1 MPIAALPEITE
12 VKHTLAG
19 VRKTFSCR
27 LIERRPGEAVVLFI
41 SSAAVRIHEVALPA
55 GTITF
60 GYFWE
65 KRDFNVYHWMAPG
78 GATIAFYVNLA
89 DQTRIEAETLTWRDL
104 ALDIL
109 VPPAAE
115 AIVLDEH
122 ELPTMLD
129 PRTRR
134 RIQDS
139 KEELLEGAPDLRIE
153 IEAASDRLWPKVF
166 GGARS
171 R

>member
-1 MPIAALPEITE
+1 MTIADLPEITE
-12 VKHTLAG
+12 IKRTLAG
-19 VRKTFSCR
+19 VEKTFHCR
-27 LIERRPGEAVVLFI
+27 LIARRPGEAVVLFV
-41 SSAAVRIHEVALPA
+41 SHAPVRIHEVALPA

-65 KRDFNVYHWMAPG
+65 KRDYNVYHWMAPHG
-78 GATIAFYVNLA
+78 STIAFYINLA
-89 DQTRIEAETLTWRDL
+89 DQTHIESETLVWRDL

-122 ELPTMLD
+122 ELPTVLD

-134 RIQDS
+134 RIQAS
-139 KEELLEGAPDLRIE
+139 KEELLADAPDLRIE
-153 IEAASDRLWPKVF
+153 IEAASDRHWPTVF
-166 GGARS
+166 GKARS